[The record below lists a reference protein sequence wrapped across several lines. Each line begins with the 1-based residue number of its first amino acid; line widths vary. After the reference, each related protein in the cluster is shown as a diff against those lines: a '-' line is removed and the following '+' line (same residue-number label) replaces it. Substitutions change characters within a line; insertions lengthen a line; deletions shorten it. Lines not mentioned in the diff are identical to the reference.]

1 MKKKPHNENDVVA
14 VMNKIQEQLAV
25 LDRKL
30 DAFMT
35 KSLTELAQARAAAK
49 PVIQAMHVPVPTSA
63 RPSEHRPSRPMY
75 AVVCFD
81 CGKDTE
87 IPFKPSGDRP
97 VYCKE
102 CFAKRRAG
110 STTKTGEAK
119 PQMASS
125 YEPMPSVN
133 VSLKPAPTVS
143 NAASSASK
151 KKSAPVKKAATK
163 KKVVAKKKAKK
174 K

>member
-1 MKKKPHNENDVVA
+1 MKKKSQNENDVVA
-14 VMNKIQEQLAV
+14 VMNKIQAQLAV

-49 PVIQAMHVPVPTSA
+49 PIVHTVQVPVGGSP
-63 RPSEHRPSRPMY
+63 RPQERLNTRPMY

-97 VYCKE
+97 VYCQE
-102 CFAKRRAG
+102 CFSRRKAG
-110 STTKTGEAK
+110 KVLRAPTDQKPQAPSLVQTAK
-119 PQMASS
+119 PAMA
-125 YEPMPSVN
+125 N
-133 VSLKPAPTVS
+133 VPEAPA
-143 NAASSASK
+143 K
-151 KKSAPVKKAATK
+151 TK
-163 KKVVAKKKAKK
+163 KKPAAKKKVAVKK
-174 K
+174 KEVRKRK

>member
-1 MKKKPHNENDVVA
+1 MKKKTAKTNDINELMA
-14 VMNKIQEQLAV
+14 QIQQQLAV

-35 KSLTELAQARAAAK
+35 KSLTELAQVMAASK
-49 PVIQAMHVPVPTSA
+49 PAQIVHVPAPSGSSP
-63 RPSEHRPSRPMY
+63 RPNDQRPLRQMY

-102 CFAKRRAG
+102 CFSKRKSGQGPNKPNTSPSIQPREPVAAEPAKA
-110 STTKTGEAK
+110 TKKA
-119 PQMASS
+119 
-125 YEPMPSVN
+125 
-133 VSLKPAPTVS
+133 
-143 NAASSASK
+143 ASK
-151 KKSAPVKKAATK
+151 KT
-163 KKVVAKKKAKK
+163 VAKKKAVTKK
-174 K
+174 SPKRK

>member
-1 MKKKPHNENDVVA
+1 MKKKSQNDA
-14 VMNKIQEQLAV
+14 DIAGMMAKIQAQLAV

-35 KSLTELAQARAAAK
+35 KSLTELAQAKVAAQK
-49 PVIQAMHVPVPTSA
+49 PSHPMPAVQQSAPRPTEA
-63 RPSEHRPSRPMY
+63 RPARQMF
-75 AVVCFD
+75 AVICFD

-110 STTKTGEAK
+110 NGPKSGDAK
-119 PQMASS
+119 PQMVSIA
-125 YEPMPSVN
+125 PSVN
-133 VSLKPAPTVS
+133 PAPV
-143 NAASSASK
+143 AVAPPASK
-151 KKSAPVKKAATK
+151 KKP
-163 KKVVAKKKAKK
+163 VVAKKPAAKK
-174 K
+174 KAVAKKAAKRK

>member
-1 MKKKPHNENDVVA
+1 MAKKANDADIVGI
-14 VMNKIQEQLAV
+14 MNKIQAQLAV

-35 KSLTELAQARAAAK
+35 KSLTELAQAKAAAK
-49 PVIQAMHVPVPTSA
+49 PVVQPHAQFPSAPVP
-63 RPSEHRPSRPMY
+63 RQQEQRPSRQMY

-97 VYCKE
+97 VYCQE
-102 CFAKRRAG
+102 CFTKRKAAKTSAPR
-110 STTKTGEAK
+110 S
-119 PQMASS
+119 QMASG

-133 VSLKPAPTVS
+133 VSIKPASVVS
-143 NAASSASK
+143 AATPSASK
-151 KKSAPVKKAATK
+151 KKSAPAKKTAAKKKVVTK
-163 KKVVAKKKAKK
+163 KKVAKKK
-174 K
+174 

>member
-1 MKKKPHNENDVVA
+1 MKKRLQNDSDIVA
-14 VMNKIQEQLAV
+14 VMTKVQEQLAV

-35 KSLTELAQARAAAK
+35 KSLKELAEALAAAK
-49 PVIQAMHVPVPTSA
+49 PAPRPHVPPPAQSNP
-63 RPSEHRPSRPMY
+63 RPNDRPGRQMY

-87 IPFKPSGDRP
+87 IPFKPTGDRP

-102 CFAKRRAG
+102 CFTKRKSGHAPQVNPQAAATAQAVNPEPLAK
-110 STTKTGEAK
+110 E
-119 PQMASS
+119 
-125 YEPMPSVN
+125 
-133 VSLKPAPTVS
+133 
-143 NAASSASK
+143 K
-151 KKSAPVKKAATK
+151 KKAAAAKKPTVKKA
-163 KKVVAKKKAKK
+163 VVKKKAKK